1 MYIQQFYDEALA
13 HASYAIESEGN
24 MALVDPGRNPQPYLD
39 FAKKKGAEIVAI
51 FETHPHADFISSHA
65 EFLRQYEVPVYIN
78 PKVGPFYNFRPLE
91 DGEEVKLGKLK
102 LRALYTPGHS
112 PDHNSY
118 LVLNADG
125 KPEAVFTGDSLFVGD
140 VGRPDLREGVGNL
153 QMSRKELAKHM
164 FHTIQDTFAK
174 LPDGVKVYPCH
185 GAGSLCGKN
194 MSDERSS
201 TIGQQKDENWA
212 FRTKDENSFVQ
223 EYLEGQPFIP
233 PYFGHAVELNR
244 KGAPALAD
252 SLKKIEFFT
261 NGKQAEEGAMLVDIR
276 SEDAFKQG
284 HLPGAVNIQ
293 AGEKD
298 KFETWLGTLIK
309 PGEAFYLTGD
319 DESQLEESLKRVA
332 KIGYEEQLK
341 GVLLKPAHAEKQSA
355 ELKLGDFKQQPE
367 NYTIVDVRNTSEVE
381 KGKIFKSAISIP
393 LPELRERAE
402 EIPTDKPIVVHCAGG
417 YRSAAASSLLEKKL
431 NAKVYDLSDAVKQFQ

>member
-13 HASYAIESEGN
+13 HASYAIESRGKVV
-24 MALVDPGRNPQPYLD
+24 LVDPGRDPEPYLSFIEKQD
-39 FAKKKGAEIVAI
+39 ASLAAI
-51 FETHPHADFISSHA
+51 FETHPHADFVSSHA
-65 EFLRQYEVPVYIN
+65 EFMNRFKVPIYIN
-78 PKVGPFYNFRPLE
+78 PKTGPFYEFSPLE
-91 DGEEVKLGKLK
+91 DGEEVQFGDMKM
-102 LRALYTPGHS
+102 RALYTPGHS

-118 LVLNADG
+118 LLLNKED
-125 KPEAVFTGDSLFVGD
+125 KPVAVFTGDSLFVGD
-140 VGRPDLREGVGNL
+140 IGRPDLREGVGNL
-153 QMSRKELAKHM
+153 QMSRKELASHM

-174 LPDGVKVYPCH
+174 LPEEVAVYPAH

-201 TIGQQKDENWA
+201 TIGRQKEENWA
-212 FRTKDENSFVQ
+212 FRTKDESAFVQ

-233 PYFGHAVELNR
+233 PYFGHDVELNR
-244 KGAPALAD
+244 KGAPALVD
-252 SLKKIEFFT
+252 SLKQIEFFS
-261 NGKQAEEGAMLVDIR
+261 NGKQPEEGAILVDIR
-276 SEDAFKQG
+276 SEEVFKKG
-284 HLPGAVNIQ
+284 HLPAALNIQ

-298 KFETWLGTLIK
+298 KFETWLGTLVK

-319 DESQLEESLKRVA
+319 DEAQLKQAVKRVA

-341 GVLLKPAHAEKQSA
+341 GVLLKPSHADKQSA
-355 ELKLGDFKQQPE
+355 ELNLNDFKQHPE

-381 KGKIFKSAISIP
+381 KGKIFRSAIPIP
-393 LPELRERAE
+393 LPELRERAN

-431 NAKVYDLSDAVKQFQ
+431 KAQIYDLSEEVKQFQ